1 MTCPRRCA
9 TAGAAIST
17 DAVVGVIRQTGE
29 RFEIIWNNDSSASA
43 NRHILNIPDTALEA
57 SQPPLAASHE
67 ARFRS
72 EMGQISRHSAVFFAG
87 TLFTAGAGYLF
98 KIYLARVLGAE
109 ALGMYALGMTIV
121 GFFGLFG
128 GFGLPQAAVRF
139 VAAYSA
145 TEQWQRLHG
154 FLRRT
159 FGLLGIGNV
168 VLAAGMI
175 TIGPWLARSFYHAPA
190 LVSYLHLFAVLLIL
204 GAFTVFLGQVL
215 AGYKDVALRTVIT
228 NFIGSPLNI
237 LFGIVLI
244 RMGYGLRGY
253 LLGQVASAAM
263 VLTLLLTAVWWLT
276 PKPARRA
283 QQTAVPMEREVFWF
297 SAALFGMSF
306 LDFVL
311 AQTDKILLGVFL
323 DVRQVGIYA
332 VAATLAGFVPVALQS
347 VNQIFSPTIADLHA
361 RGERAL
367 LGRLFQTLTK
377 WILGLT
383 APLAFVMIVFSKPLM
398 RLFGATFEAGWL
410 VLSLG
415 TLGQLVNAGVGSVGY
430 LLLMSGNQ
438 ARLIRVQVVMS
449 VFMVA
454 ATFGLVRPFG
464 IAGVAL
470 GAALTNALSN
480 YLYLRQVRAALQLT
494 PYNRTYLR
502 LLGPCL
508 ASLAVTAGLRLSI
521 RSLNLHPEWLW
532 IGIALVVS
540 YATFCGLALL
550 AGLDNDDKMIVAA
563 IRSRVF
569 GAMGRTPAL
578 EP

>member
-1 MTCPRRCA
+1 M
-9 TAGAAIST
+9 
-17 DAVVGVIRQTGE
+17 
-29 RFEIIWNNDSSASA
+29 
-43 NRHILNIPDTALEA
+43 NIPDTAIEA
-57 SQPPLAASHE
+57 SQSPLATSHE

-98 KIYLARVLGAE
+98 KIYLARVLGADV
-109 ALGMYALGMTIV
+109 LGIFALGMTIV
-121 GFFGLFG
+121 GFFGLFNG
-128 GFGLPQAAVRF
+128 LGLPQAAVRF

-154 FLRRT
+154 FLRRA

-168 VLAAGMI
+168 VLAAAMLA
-175 TIGPWLARSFYHAPA
+175 IGPWLARSLYHAPA
-190 LVSYLHLFAVLLIL
+190 LVPYLHLFAVMLVL
-204 GAFTVFLGQVL
+204 GAFTNFLGQVL

-237 LFGIVLI
+237 VFGIVLLSL
-244 RMGYGLRGY
+244 GFGLRGY
-253 LLGQVASAAM
+253 LLAQVASA
-263 VLTLLLTAVWWLT
+263 VLVLMLLLAAAWWLT
-276 PKPARRA
+276 PKPARHAPR
-283 QQTAVPMEREVFWF
+283 TAVPMEREVIWF
-297 SAALFGMSF
+297 SAAVFGVSF
-306 LDFVL
+306 LEFVL
-311 AQTDKILLGVFL
+311 AQADKILLGVFL
-323 DVRQVGIYA
+323 DVRQVGIYS
-332 VAATLAGFVPVALQS
+332 VAAALVVFVPVALQS

-383 APLAFVMIVFSKPLM
+383 LPLAFVMIIFSKPLM
-398 RLFGATFEAGWL
+398 RLFGAAFEPGWL

-438 ARLIRVQVVMS
+438 ARLIRVQLVMAG
-449 VFMVA
+449 FMVA

-470 GAALTNALSN
+470 AAALTNALTN

-502 LLGPCL
+502 LLGPGL
-508 ASLAVTAGLRLSI
+508 ASLAVTAGLRLLV
-521 RSLNLHPEWLW
+521 RSSNLHLHPEWLW

-540 YATFCGLALL
+540 YASFCGLALL
-550 AGLDNDDKMIVAA
+550 TGLDDDDKMIVAA
-563 IRSRVF
+563 IRGRVL
-569 GAMGRTPAL
+569 GALGRAPS
-578 EP
+578 PSP